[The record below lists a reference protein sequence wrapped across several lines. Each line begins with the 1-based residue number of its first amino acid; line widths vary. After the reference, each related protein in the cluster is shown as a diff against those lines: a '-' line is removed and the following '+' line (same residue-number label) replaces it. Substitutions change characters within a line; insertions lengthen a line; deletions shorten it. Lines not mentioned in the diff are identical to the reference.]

1 MTTREMYYHLRHV
14 ERLLSWQI
22 AQAEKEMARVRAE
35 RREKVRKLRQAYK
48 NFKLGIN
55 RVRKANVEYYNRQ
68 IARGF

>member
-35 RREKVRKLRQAYK
+35 RRERVRAIRQAYK
-48 NFKLGIN
+48 SFKLGIN

-68 IARGF
+68 IARGY